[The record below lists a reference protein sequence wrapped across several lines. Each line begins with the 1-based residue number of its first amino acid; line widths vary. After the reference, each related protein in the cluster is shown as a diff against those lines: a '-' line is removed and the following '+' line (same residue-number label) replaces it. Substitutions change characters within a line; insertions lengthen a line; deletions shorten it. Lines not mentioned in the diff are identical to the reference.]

1 VDTVDA
7 NEMLGFE
14 ADERVYAPAVEILR
28 QLGIDSVR
36 LLTNNPDK
44 MEQLA
49 TAGVNVIDRVSHVFP
64 SNEHN
69 ASYLRTKADKTG
81 HLF

>member
-1 VDTVDA
+1 
-7 NEMLGFE
+7 
-14 ADERVYAPAVEILR
+14 
-28 QLGIDSVR
+28 
-36 LLTNNPDK
+36 